1 MRITSGMMS
10 SQYSQNL
17 NRATYDLNRAATTA
31 YDFRA
36 FEKPSE
42 NPFLAAQTFQIR
54 RQLALNENYS
64 SNIEN
69 LKGAASSAQS
79 TLQIVGNILANASD
93 NSALK
98 DLLAGITGTSNQS
111 DRNSIADTLLTM
123 RDAIV
128 SDMNAQYGNR
138 YLFSGAGGYGVAP
151 FSVDSNGNLL
161 YRGINVDT
169 GINTNGAS
177 VTVNYAY
184 NGTDKTMQINFGAG
198 IGAKLGGFQ
207 DGGAEV
213 TGYQV
218 SIATGQA
225 DNTVVLDTETNTIS
239 IGLKAGATKQ
249 DLQNLLQGVNADG
262 TEDSTFSDALSA
274 AGISVSADDL
284 SQITISNIDE
294 TGGDAVQAGSSSNAI
309 TNKVDLDALAHETTY
324 VDIGLGMKTDA
335 DGNVVDQSAYN
346 AAMPGISFL
355 GYGMTTEEGVSVPK
369 NVYSLLGD
377 MADILKN
384 DSLVGEGLMD
394 AMKPYMDS
402 FSSSA
407 DELSSSLA
415 KLGTNVNFL
424 DSTNEFIDNV
434 SLSLNTKDENVEFV
448 DSADAITNYTMQQF
462 SYTAALQIGTNILQ
476 STLLDFMK

>member
-1 MRITSGMMS
+1 MS
-10 SQYSQNL
+10 NQYSQNL

-54 RQLALNENYS
+54 RQLALNENYA

-69 LKGAASSAQS
+69 LKGAASSAES
-79 TLQIVGNILANASD
+79 TLQIVGNILTNASD
-93 NSALK
+93 NSVLK
-98 DLLAGITGTSNQS
+98 DVLAGINGTYSQE
-111 DRNSIADTLLTM
+111 DRNTIADTLLTM

-151 FSVDSNGNLL
+151 FSVDADGNLL

-169 GINTNGAS
+169 GVNTNGAS
-177 VTVNYAY
+177 VTVGYQY
-184 NGTDKTMQINFGAG
+184 NGSDKSMQINLGKG
-198 IGAKLGGFQ
+198 IGDKLN
-207 DGGAEV
+207 
-213 TGYQV
+213 GY
-218 SIATGQA
+218 
-225 DNTVVLDTETNTIS
+225 TIS
-239 IGLKAGATKQ
+239 ITAGGAANSVAVDSSAKTISITMQSGATKQ
-249 DLQNLLQGVNADG
+249 DLQDLLQGAGGD
-262 TEDSTFSDALSA
+262 TTFSDALNA
-274 AGISVSADDL
+274 AGVTDIGADDL
-284 SQITISNIDE
+284 SQITIDNIGE
-294 TGGDAVQAGSSSNAI
+294 TGGDLVQSSTSSTEA
-309 TNKVDLDALAHETTY
+309 TDLVDLDALAHETSY
-324 VDIGLGMKTDA
+324 VDIGLGMKTGA
-335 DGNVVDQSAYN
+335 DGKVVDQSAYN

-355 GYGMTTEEGVSVPK
+355 GYGMTEEDGVPK

-377 MADILKN
+377 MARILKD
-384 DSLVGEGLMD
+384 DSLKGEGLMD

-415 KLGTNVNFL
+415 KIGTNVNFL
-424 DSTNEFIDNV
+424 DSTNDFISNV
-434 SLSLNTKDENVEFV
+434 NLSLNTKDENVEFV
-448 DSADAITNYTMQQF
+448 DPSDAITNYTMQQF
-462 SYTAALQIGTNILQ
+462 SYMAALQIGTNILQ